1 MLVWRST
8 RITSSRA
15 GSVNPSTSHPSNQ
28 NIVEALPGRKRK
40 VGYAYQV
47 LQPVAGHKR
56 SAMSTALDDGHHGPT
71 SRKLASA
78 ADFSPTHFDEPA
90 SDGLILL
97 TGPSQLNPDQ
107 ILPMRT
113 ELDAPVHTPAS
124 SPISQNLLLWREDPM
139 DVQTPSPMRRHS
151 VTLRTRDSNAAW
163 AAAEGLVPIPED
175 FTTVGYTPV
184 QVVGGIT
191 YMCRVSR
198 TVPRPI
204 GTHIHPTLS
213 CTSNMTFAYA
223 S

>member
-47 LQPVAGHKR
+47 LQPVGEESGQSGRPIDPAGNAGGLRDIATPQLESMADTTTLAGHKR
-56 SAMSTALDDGHHGPT
+56 SAMSTALDDGHRGPT

-139 DVQTPSPMRRHS
+139 DV
-151 VTLRTRDSNAAW
+151 
-163 AAAEGLVPIPED
+163 
-175 FTTVGYTPV
+175 
-184 QVVGGIT
+184 
-191 YMCRVSR
+191 
-198 TVPRPI
+198 
-204 GTHIHPTLS
+204 
-213 CTSNMTFAYA
+213 
-223 S
+223 